1 MNPQISCR
9 TMEEWFFGFAARYNQ
24 QHLENSPVHFH
35 YVAPSFWAWKGGE
48 SRLGGLSEFVDHLFC
63 ILPNEERVCREHGV
77 EATFVGHPVL
87 EDSSEINL
95 VRIYLF
101 LDYFSFSD
109 TLLDSLVLFVDTG
122 ENLQT
127 SGIEA

>member
-1 MNPQISCR
+1 
-9 TMEEWFFGFAARYNQ
+9 MEEWFFFFGFAARYNQ

-77 EATFVGHPVL
+77 EATFVGHPLL
-87 EDSSEINL
+87 EDSS
-95 VRIYLF
+95 VRISLYF
-101 LDYFSFSD
+101 FFSFHD
-109 TLLDSLVLFVDTG
+109 TSLGFLSVLC
-122 ENLQT
+122 
-127 SGIEA
+127 